1 MNTIKLKDLDKA
13 NFSTVNYIPEIN
25 VLCRR
30 IEAMFPE
37 DDKGVKV
44 TEAIICISKTTLGHI
59 ARMMDVTPDKEPMGI
74 FDRFDLWIEHQGTGI
89 RVYCVVPKA

>member
-44 TEAIICISKTTLGHI
+44 TDAEICVRTIILGYI
-59 ARMMDVTPDKEPMGI
+59 TRMMDVTPDRNATET
-74 FDRFDLWIEHQGTGI
+74 FDRYEAVIDHQGTGI
-89 RVYCVVPKA
+89 RVYCIVPKA

>member
-59 ARMMDVTPDKEPMGI
+59 ARMMDVTPDRNATET
-74 FDRFDLWIEHQGTGI
+74 FDRYEAVIDHQGTGI
-89 RVYCVVPKA
+89 RVYCIVPKA